1 MDSRRRDVLKAG
13 GGLGIW
19 SVLAAAGIVTPAQA
33 QDARNV
39 SAFEATTLDDA
50 LRALGAGNAA
60 ESGAIRIGAPDVAE
74 DGRAVALSV
83 ASDIPR
89 TEQIVILIEENPY
102 KVAASFRFS
111 GAMAPS
117 IQTRVKMARS
127 TRVHVL
133 VKAEGRLFAARREVT
148 VTVGGCGT

>member
-39 SAFEATTLDDA
+39 AAFEATTLDDA

-60 ESGAIRIGAPDVAE
+60 ESGAIRIGVPDVAE

-102 KVAASFRFS
+102 KVAASFRLS

-133 VKAEGRLFAARREVT
+133 VKADGRLFAARREVT

>member
-19 SVLAAAGIVTPAQA
+19 SALAAAGIVTPAQA

-39 SAFEATTLDDA
+39 AAFEATTLEDA

-102 KVAASFRFS
+102 KVAASFRLS

-133 VKAEGRLFAARREVT
+133 VKADGRLFAARREVT

>member
-39 SAFEATTLDDA
+39 AAFEATTLDDA

-60 ESGAIRIGAPDVAE
+60 ASPAIRIVAPDVAE
-74 DGRAVALSV
+74 DGRAVPVSV

-89 TEQIVILIEENPY
+89 TEQIVILIEENPF
-102 KVAASFRFS
+102 KVAANFRLS
-111 GAMAPS
+111 GAMVPS

-133 VKAEGRLFAARREVT
+133 VKADGRLFAARREVT